1 MQDASGAFLST
12 HFLTHY
18 IDRVSSHAH
27 DSRIGQTRALAMC
40 VMVDRCTLYGMCSK
54 ADPCV
59 ARDTLL
65 SYRAGHE
72 WTHLTVCA
80 WVCHNILLSRLY
92 GQRSCDRAEACCTA
106 RATLA
111 HTERARW
118 PALVGVPERACGTD
132 ATLGWS
138 SGHSPGVRARRIMVR
153 SSVWAIRIM
162 SRGRSKTFLRL
173 GVTLPEVECCGFRPP
188 QLGCAGGR
196 GQSARFG

>member
-1 MQDASGAFLST
+1 MLIIEKATPRHVARDVSVQGASGAFLST
-12 HFLTHY
+12 HFWTNY
-18 IDRVSSHAH
+18 IDRVSSHTH
-27 DSRIGQTRALAMC
+27 NSRIGRTRVLATC
-40 VMVDRCTLYGMCSK
+40 VMADVRTLYGMCSK

-92 GQRSCDRAEACCTA
+92 GQRSCDRAKACCTA

-132 ATLGWS
+132 ATLGRS
-138 SGHSPGVRARRIMVR
+138 SGQGPGVGARRFMVWNL
-153 SSVWAIRIM
+153 VWAIRIM
-162 SRGRSKTFLRL
+162 S
-173 GVTLPEVECCGFRPP
+173 
-188 QLGCAGGR
+188 
-196 GQSARFG
+196 